1 MVQMK
6 SIKKELNIILGFSIL
21 HSVVAVFSRWLGLS
35 DHLMLT
41 TLTMLMTLS
50 LCQVRRTT
58 VNTMMMLLIIVN
70 FGGFYLGSSIGSL
83 LKHFISSTYLRG
95 GLVTFSTS
103 VIIGAVVE
111 GIVTLIERIGF
122 CRKCKEISTYWLM
135 LVFTVIIIARLVL
148 IIINGKTL
156 YSRDIMLN
164 VIVDYTFCC
173 VALLYLAI
181 NSVKGAREAQQAKEK
196 SNIAQYSY
204 IRLQQQVKPHF
215 MFNNLSILNSL
226 ICERKVDE
234 ASDFVYKLA
243 YLYRYMISNEEEN
256 LVTMREELDFV
267 SKYTDL
273 MKVRFGSTFDV
284 VIDIDESLRE
294 SLVVPCS
301 IQLLIEN
308 AIKHNGGTEQTP
320 LDIRLYNSATHLI
333 VRNNILKKLSCEP
346 TTHLGLK
353 YIKRLYGDLSS
364 ADVIVES
371 GEDEFVVKL
380 PIIR

>member
-1 MVQMK
+1 MK

-226 ICERKVDE
+226 ICEHKVDE

-371 GEDEFVVKL
+371 TEDEFVVKL

>member
-1 MVQMK
+1 MK
-6 SIKKELNIILGFSIL
+6 SIGKELNIILVFSIL
-21 HSVVAVFSRWLGLS
+21 HSVVAVLSRWLGLS

-58 VNTMMMLLIIVN
+58 VNTMVMLLIIVN

-83 LKHFISSTYLRG
+83 LKHFISDTYLRG

-111 GIVTLIERIGF
+111 GIVTLIERTGI
-122 CRKCKEISTYWLM
+122 CRNRKEISTYWLM

-148 IIINGKTL
+148 IIVNGKIL
-156 YSRDIMLN
+156 YSKNITLN

-173 VALLYLAI
+173 VSLLYLAV
-181 NSVKGAREAQQAKEK
+181 NSVKSVREAQKAKEE
-196 SNIAQYSY
+196 SNIAQFSY

-226 ICERKVDE
+226 ICEHKVDE

-267 SKYTDL
+267 GKYTDL
-273 MKVRFGSTFDV
+273 MKVRFGSAFDV
-284 VIDIDESLRE
+284 VIDIDENLRE

-320 LDIRLYNSATHLI
+320 LDIRIYNSATHLV
-333 VRNNILKKLSCEP
+333 VRNNKLKKTSCEP

-364 ADVIVES
+364 SDVIVES
-371 GEDEFVVKL
+371 REDEFVVKL

>member
-1 MVQMK
+1 MK
-6 SIKKELNIILGFSIL
+6 SIGKELNIILVFSIL
-21 HSVVAVFSRWLGLS
+21 HSLVAVLSRWLGLS

-58 VNTMMMLLIIVN
+58 VNTMVMLLIIVN

-83 LKHFISSTYLRG
+83 LKHFISDTYLRG
-95 GLVTFSTS
+95 GLTTFSTS
-103 VIIGAVVE
+103 VIVGAAVE
-111 GIVTLIERIGF
+111 GIVTLIDRTGVF
-122 CRKCKEISTYWLM
+122 RNRKEVSTYWLM

-148 IIINGKTL
+148 IIVNGKIL
-156 YSRDIMLN
+156 YSKNITLN

-173 VALLYLAI
+173 VSLLYLAI
-181 NSVKGAREAQQAKEK
+181 NSVKSVREAQKAKEE
-196 SNIAQYSY
+196 SNIAQFSY

-243 YLYRYMISNEEEN
+243 YLYRYMIENEEEN
-256 LVTMREELDFV
+256 LVTIREELDFV

-273 MKVRFGSTFDV
+273 MKVRFGPSFNV
-284 VIDIDESLRE
+284 VVEIDKSLRDN
-294 SLVVPCS
+294 LVVPCS

-320 LDIRLYNSATHLI
+320 LDIRIYNSATHLV
-333 VRNNILKKLSCEP
+333 VRNNILKKTSCEP

-364 ADVIVES
+364 SDVIVES

>member
-1 MVQMK
+1 MK

-50 LCQVRRTT
+50 LCQARRTT
-58 VNTMMMLLIIVN
+58 VNTMVMLLIIVN

-111 GIVTLIERIGF
+111 GIVTLIERTGL
-122 CRKCKEISTYWLM
+122 CRNRKEISTYWLM

-181 NSVKGAREAQQAKEK
+181 NSVKDAREAQQAKEK

-294 SLVVPCS
+294 SFVVPCS

-353 YIKRLYGDLSS
+353 YIKKLYGDLSS

-371 GEDEFVVKL
+371 TEDEFVVKL